1 MIFSA
6 FSWNDVWQINKTFGT
21 EAWSNIGKKNFCLC
35 FILYFLS
42 VLLKSTIDATDFQ
55 QLLLRIS
62 KEEKNVEVEVDLQE
76 EENRAH
82 NYREESF
89 SDDED
94 EDVLEILSSSSD
106 ESILDL

>member
-1 MIFSA
+1 M
-6 FSWNDVWQINKTFGT
+6 
-21 EAWSNIGKKNFCLC
+21 CLKE

-62 KEEKNVEVEVDLQE
+62 KEEKNVEAEVDLQE
-76 EENRAH
+76 EENHAY

-89 SDDED
+89 SDD

-106 ESILDL
+106 ESILDLWRF

>member
-1 MIFSA
+1 MMCGKSTKLL
-6 FSWNDVWQINKTFGT
+6 VQRLGQILVKY
-21 EAWSNIGKKNFCLC
+21 KNFCLFLKE

-76 EENRAH
+76 EESNAN
-82 NYREESF
+82 NYKEESF

-94 EDVLEILSSSSD
+94 EVGLEILSSSSD

>member
-1 MIFSA
+1 MLKEF
-6 FSWNDVWQINKTFGT
+6 V
-21 EAWSNIGKKNFCLC
+21 
-35 FILYFLS
+35 LYFLS

-55 QLLLRIS
+55 QLLLKIS
-62 KEEKNVEVEVDLQE
+62 KEEKHVEVEVDLQE
-76 EENRAH
+76 EENHAY

-89 SDDED
+89 SDQED

>member
-1 MIFSA
+1 M
-6 FSWNDVWQINKTFGT
+6 
-21 EAWSNIGKKNFCLC
+21 CLKE

-62 KEEKNVEVEVDLQE
+62 KEEKDVEVEVDLQE
-76 EENRAH
+76 EENHAYKY
-82 NYREESF
+82 NEESF
-89 SDDED
+89 SED